1 MLRGIYFF
9 LFVFFSAGGGQLN
22 KSISACHDDSYR
34 FALSLAGFTN
44 CFSGNSCSSKEL
56 LT

>member
-44 CFSGNSCSSKEL
+44 CFSGNSCSSKQL
-56 LT
+56 I